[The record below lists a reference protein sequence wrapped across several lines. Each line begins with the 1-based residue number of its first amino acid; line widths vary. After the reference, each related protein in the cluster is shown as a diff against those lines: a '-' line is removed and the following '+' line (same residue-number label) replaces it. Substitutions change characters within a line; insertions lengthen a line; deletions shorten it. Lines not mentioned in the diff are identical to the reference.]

1 MTNKIGELQAFVA
14 DKSFETWFLNYAG
27 TVCSEFLA
35 ELRDKKRILGIKC
48 PQCNRVL
55 VPARPTCAMCFR
67 KTEEWKEVSDTGSLI
82 TYTTVYQPPPC
93 QKIEPP
99 IIYGIILLDGA
110 DTGLLH
116 LLGEVDPKNLN
127 IGMRFQAVFKEERK
141 GDIRD
146 IKYFRPV
153 K

>member
-1 MTNKIGELQAFVA
+1 
-14 DKSFETWFLNYAG
+14 
-27 TVCSEFLA
+27 
-35 ELRDKKRILGIKC
+35 
-48 PQCNRVL
+48 
-55 VPARPTCAMCFR
+55 MCFR
-67 KTEEWKEVSDTGSLI
+67 KTEGWKEVSDSGALVTH
-82 TYTTVYQPPPC
+82 TTVYHALPC
-93 QKIEPP
+93 QEIEPP

-116 LLGEVDPKNLN
+116 LLGEVNPKNLN
-127 IGMRFQAVFKEERK
+127 IGMRFQAVFKEVRK